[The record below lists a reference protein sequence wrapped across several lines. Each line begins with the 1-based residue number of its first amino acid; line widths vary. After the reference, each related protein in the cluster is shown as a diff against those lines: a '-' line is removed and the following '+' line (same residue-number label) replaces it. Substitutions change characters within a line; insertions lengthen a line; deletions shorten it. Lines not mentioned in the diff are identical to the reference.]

1 MQILITA
8 PTKMELAPFF
18 LQQIKGIDCLITGI
32 GTPATIYN
40 LQKKIQNS
48 SYDLIIQAG
57 IAGSFD
63 LERFPPGKTVIVHK
77 DIFGDLGIIEEH
89 KLSSMADMGYVNAD
103 EEFMK
108 DGWMV
113 NENPFLNKLKL
124 KLATGLTMN
133 TITDNKEHEAIFT
146 KKYEADIETM
156 EGAAFHYVCIREK
169 ITFLQLRS
177 ISNAVG
183 ERDKAKWEMKK
194 AILELNNSLATI
206 IEELKK

>member
-1 MQILITA
+1 MQILVTA
-8 PTKMELAPFF
+8 PTKMEVAPF
-18 LQQIKGIDCLITGI
+18 LLNHIKEIDCFITGI
-32 GTPATIYN
+32 GTPASIYN
-40 LQKKIQNS
+40 LHKKILNS
-48 SYDLIIQAG
+48 SYDIIIQAG

-63 LERFPPGKTVIVHK
+63 LENFPLGETVLVHK

-89 KLSSMADMGYVNAD
+89 KLSSLADMGYVNAD

-108 DGWMV
+108 DGWMI
-113 NENPFLNKLKL
+113 NENPLLNKLKL
-124 KLATGLTMN
+124 KIATGLTMN

-156 EGAAFHYVCIREK
+156 EGAAFHYVCMREK
-169 ITFLQLRS
+169 KTFLQLRS

-194 AILELNNSLATI
+194 AILELNNNLATI

>member
-18 LQQIKGIDCLITGI
+18 FQQIKGIDCLITGI

-40 LQKKIQNS
+40 LHKKIQNS

-57 IAGSFD
+57 IAGSYD
-63 LERFPPGKTVIVHK
+63 LEKFPRGETVLVHK

-89 KLSSMADMGYVNAD
+89 KLSSMTEMGYVNED
-103 EEFMK
+103 EGFMK

-113 NENPFLNKLKL
+113 NENPILHQLNLKR
-124 KLATGLTMN
+124 ANGLTMN

-146 KKYEADIETM
+146 KKYKADIETM

-169 ITFLQLRS
+169 ISFLQLRS

-194 AILELNNSLATI
+194 AILELNKSLETI